1 MMKKRFATAVTI
13 ALAATS
19 IFGCSNSASQ
29 SKQTT
34 QAAAAAAEENTTEA
48 AGSTTEAAAG
58 EKASSGADASSDKGG
73 KTFGVTYWIE
83 SDFFKTVADSITSAA
98 EADGNKTVVVDAQQD
113 STKQIQI
120 IEDFIAQDVDAVFL
134 NPVDRDAVAPAL
146 QKLKEAGIPVINFDS
161 SVANLDLVDAYVA
174 TDNLQAGK
182 LCAESMIKDFPEGGP
197 IAVLNY
203 PANSACLD
211 RENGFLETI
220 EGKGFEVVATFDAE
234 GTVEKG
240 QNITSD
246 ILQAHPDIVAI
257 FSINDQAGMGAF
269 AACTTSGANV
279 SIYGVDGAPEA
290 KQVIAKEGSIYKMT
304 AAQSPIKIGTNCYDV
319 AMTILSGEKPA
330 EFQIDVPAFTIDST
344 NIQDYLG
351 AGWQ

>member
-1 MMKKRFATAVTI
+1 MKRRK
-13 ALAATS
+13 LAAGLAVMLAAFTL
-19 IFGCSNSASQ
+19 FGCSNGASE
-29 SKQTT
+29 T
-34 QAAAAAAEENTTEA
+34 QAPKETQEA
-48 AGSTTEAAAG
+48 APVEKTEGAAK
-58 EKASSGADASSDKGG
+58 EDAQEGDKKQEAQSGG

-83 SDFFKTVADSITSAA
+83 SDFFKTVADSITEAA
-98 EADGNKTVVVDAQQD
+98 EAEGNKTVVVDAQQD

-120 IEDFIAQDVDAVFL
+120 VEDFIAQDVDAVFL
-134 NPVDRDAVAPAL
+134 NPVDRDAIEPAL
-146 QKLKEAGIPVINFDS
+146 QKLKEAGIPVINFDA
-161 SVANLDLVDAYVA
+161 SVANLDLVEAYVA
-174 TDNLQAGK
+174 TDNIQAGE
-182 LCAESMIKDFPEGGP
+182 LCGEAMIKDFPEGGK

-203 PANSACLD
+203 PANSAGLD
-211 RENGFLETI
+211 REKGFLDTI

-257 FSINDQAGMGAF
+257 FSINDQAGMGAY

-279 SIYGVDGAPEA
+279 AIYGVDGAPET

-304 AAQSPIKIGTNCYDV
+304 AAQSPIKIGTNCYEV
-319 AMTILSGEKPA
+319 AKTILNGQKPEA
-330 EFQIDVPAFTIDST
+330 FQIDVPAFTIDSS
-344 NIQDYLG
+344 NIKDYLN

>member
-1 MMKKRFATAVTI
+1 MKKKIVAAFTIVVAATA
-13 ALAATS
+13 L
-19 IFGCSNSASQ
+19 FGCSNAASET
-29 SKQTT
+29 KAPETT
-34 QAAAAAAEENTTEA
+34 APAA
-48 AGSTTEAAAG
+48 EAAAPAETTE
-58 EKASSGADASSDKGG
+58 EKAEETKDSAAEGG

-83 SDFFKTVADSITSAA
+83 SDFFKTVADSITQAA

-120 IEDFIAQDVDAVFL
+120 IEDFIAQDVSAVFL

-161 SVANLDLVDAYVA
+161 SVANLELVDAYVA
-174 TDNLQAGK
+174 TDNVQAGE
-182 LCAESMIKDFPEGGP
+182 LCGESMIKDFPDGGQ
-197 IAVLNY
+197 IAILNY

-211 RENGFLETI
+211 REEGFMKTI

-257 FSINDQAGMGAF
+257 FSINDQAGMGAY
-269 AACTTSGANV
+269 AACTTSGADV
-279 SIYGVDGAPEA
+279 AIYGVDGAPEA

-304 AAQSPIKIGTNCYDV
+304 AAQSPIKIGTNCYEV
-319 AMTILSGEKPA
+319 AKTILGGQKP
-330 EFQIDVPAFTIDST
+330 EQFQIDVPAFTIDSS
-344 NIQDYLG
+344 NIKDYLN

>member
-1 MMKKRFATAVTI
+1 M
-13 ALAATS
+13 
-19 IFGCSNSASQ
+19 
-29 SKQTT
+29 
-34 QAAAAAAEENTTEA
+34 
-48 AGSTTEAAAG
+48 
-58 EKASSGADASSDKGG
+58 
-73 KTFGVTYWIE
+73 
-83 SDFFKTVADSITSAA
+83 
-98 EADGNKTVVVDAQQD
+98 
-113 STKQIQI
+113 
-120 IEDFIAQDVDAVFL
+120 DAVFL

-182 LCAESMIKDFPEGGP
+182 LCAEAMIKDFPEGGP
-197 IAVLNY
+197 IAVL
-203 PANSACLD
+203 
-211 RENGFLETI
+211 
-220 EGKGFEVVATFDAE
+220 KGFEVVATFDAE

-319 AMTILSGEKPA
+319 AMTILSGDA
-330 EFQIDVPAFTIDST
+330 DS
-344 NIQDYLG
+344 
-351 AGWQ
+351 GWQTAE

>member
-1 MMKKRFATAVTI
+1 
-13 ALAATS
+13 
-19 IFGCSNSASQ
+19 
-29 SKQTT
+29 
-34 QAAAAAAEENTTEA
+34 
-48 AGSTTEAAAG
+48 
-58 EKASSGADASSDKGG
+58 
-73 KTFGVTYWIE
+73 
-83 SDFFKTVADSITSAA
+83 
-98 EADGNKTVVVDAQQD
+98 
-113 STKQIQI
+113 
-120 IEDFIAQDVDAVFL
+120 
-134 NPVDRDAVAPAL
+134 
-146 QKLKEAGIPVINFDS
+146 
-161 SVANLDLVDAYVA
+161 VA

-182 LCAESMIKDFPEGGP
+182 LCAEAMIKDFPEGGL

-211 RENGFLETI
+211 REKGFLETI
-220 EGKGFEVVATFDAE
+220 EGKGFEVAATFDAE

-257 FSINDQAGMGAF
+257 FSINDQAGMGAY

-290 KQVIAKEGSIYKMT
+290 KQVIAKEGSIYRMT

-330 EFQIDVPAFTIDST
+330 QFQIDVPAFTIDST

>member
-1 MMKKRFATAVTI
+1 MMKKRFAAAVTI
-13 ALAATS
+13 ALAAFS

-29 SKQTT
+29 SPQTT
-34 QAAAAAAEENTTEA
+34 QSATAAAE
-48 AGSTTEAAAG
+48 GSATEAAAS
-58 EKASSGADASSDKGG
+58 EKASSGADASADKGG

-182 LCAESMIKDFPEGGP
+182 LCAEAMIKDFPEGGL

-211 RENGFLETI
+211 REKGFLETI
-220 EGKGFEVVATFDAE
+220 EGKGF
-234 GTVEKG
+234 
-240 QNITSD
+240 
-246 ILQAHPDIVAI
+246 
-257 FSINDQAGMGAF
+257 
-269 AACTTSGANV
+269 
-279 SIYGVDGAPEA
+279 
-290 KQVIAKEGSIYKMT
+290 
-304 AAQSPIKIGTNCYDV
+304 
-319 AMTILSGEKPA
+319 
-330 EFQIDVPAFTIDST
+330 
-344 NIQDYLG
+344 
-351 AGWQ
+351 

>member
-1 MMKKRFATAVTI
+1 M
-13 ALAATS
+13 
-19 IFGCSNSASQ
+19 
-29 SKQTT
+29 
-34 QAAAAAAEENTTEA
+34 
-48 AGSTTEAAAG
+48 
-58 EKASSGADASSDKGG
+58 
-73 KTFGVTYWIE
+73 
-83 SDFFKTVADSITSAA
+83 ADSITSAA
-98 EADGNKTVVVDAQQD
+98 QADGNKTVVVDAQQD

-182 LCAESMIKDFPEGGP
+182 LCAEAMIKDFPEGGP

>member
-1 MMKKRFATAVTI
+1 M
-13 ALAATS
+13 
-19 IFGCSNSASQ
+19 
-29 SKQTT
+29 
-34 QAAAAAAEENTTEA
+34 
-48 AGSTTEAAAG
+48 
-58 EKASSGADASSDKGG
+58 
-73 KTFGVTYWIE
+73 
-83 SDFFKTVADSITSAA
+83 ADSITSAA

-182 LCAESMIKDFPEGGP
+182 LCAEAMIKDFPEGGL

-211 RENGFLETI
+211 REKGFLETI
-220 EGKGFEVVATFDAE
+220 EGKGFEVAATFDAE

-257 FSINDQAGMGAF
+257 FSINDQAGMGAY

-290 KQVIAKEGSIYKMT
+290 KQVIAKEGSIYRMT

-330 EFQIDVPAFTIDST
+330 QFQIDVPAFTIDST